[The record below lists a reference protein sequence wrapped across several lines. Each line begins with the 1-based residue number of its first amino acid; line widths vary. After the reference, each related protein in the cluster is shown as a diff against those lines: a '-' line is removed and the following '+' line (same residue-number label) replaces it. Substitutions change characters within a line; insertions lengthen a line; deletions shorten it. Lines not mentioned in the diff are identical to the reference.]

1 MENISPY
8 LTKIREEIIE
18 KSKEERENQ
27 FLQASGEFES
37 DLNNHLCSI
46 FGTRYVKRF
55 KESEVVKKTQ
65 VDNLIEQAWDEGI
78 SFILSGDVGVGK
90 TMALIYIYK
99 KIIEFA
105 GRVDKEKR
113 DGYKYRVSRYTPLIQ
128 YYFAPELFSMLH
140 QGVKPVIRKFMFLDD
155 LGREY
160 AEPFA
165 LERFECFIEDI
176 YKNGAV
182 RVILTTNLTLNQ
194 FKMREGWARITDR
207 LMEICSFLEIK
218 GSSRRHK

>member
-8 LTKIREEIIE
+8 LTKIREEILE
-18 KSKEERENQ
+18 KSKEEMENQ

-46 FGTRYVKRF
+46 FGSRYVKRF

-65 VDNLIEQAWDEGI
+65 VDNLIEQAFDKGI
-78 SFILSGDVGVGK
+78 GFILSGDVGVGK
-90 TMALIYIYK
+90 TMALIYAYK

-105 GRVDKEKR
+105 GKVDKEKR
-113 DGYKYRVSRYTPLIQ
+113 DGYKYRVSTYTPLIQ

-165 LERFECFIEDI
+165 LERFECSIEDI
-176 YKNGAV
+176 YKNEAV

-194 FKMREGWARITDR
+194 FRMREGWARITDR
-207 LMEICSFLEIK
+207 LMEICSFLEVK
-218 GSSRRHK
+218 GSSRRHR

>member
-1 MENISPY
+1 M
-8 LTKIREEIIE
+8 
-18 KSKEERENQ
+18 ENQ

-46 FGTRYVKRF
+46 FGSRYVQRF
-55 KESEVVKKTQ
+55 KEGEVVKKAQ
-65 VDNLIEQAWDEGI
+65 VGDLIEQTWHKGVG
-78 SFILSGDVGVGK
+78 FILSGDVGVGK
-90 TMALIYIYK
+90 TMALIYTYK
-99 KIIEFA
+99 KIMEFA
-105 GRVDKEKR
+105 GREDKEKR
-113 DGYKYRVSRYTPLIQ
+113 DGYKYRVSTYTPLIQ
-128 YYFAPELFSMLH
+128 YYFAPELFSILH
-140 QGVKPVIRKFMFLDD
+140 QGVKPVIRRFMILDD

-182 RVILTTNLTLNQ
+182 RVILTTNLTLNK
-194 FKMREGWARITDR
+194 FKMREGWLRITDR
-207 LMEICSFLEIK
+207 LMEICSFFEVK

>member
-1 MENISPY
+1 M
-8 LTKIREEIIE
+8 
-18 KSKEERENQ
+18 ENQ
-27 FLQASGEFES
+27 FLQASGEFET

-55 KESEVVKKTQ
+55 KESEVVKKAQ
-65 VDNLIEQAWDEGI
+65 IDSLIEQAWNNGVG
-78 SFILSGDVGVGK
+78 FILSGNVGVGK
-90 TMALIYIYK
+90 TMALIYAYK
-99 KIIEFA
+99 KIMEFA
-105 GRVDKEKR
+105 GREDKENH
-113 DGYKYRVSRYTPLIQ
+113 DGYKYRVSTYTPLIQ
-128 YYFAPELFSMLH
+128 YYFAPELFSILH
-140 QGVKPVIRKFMFLDD
+140 QGVKPVIRRFMILDD

-182 RVILTTNLTLNQ
+182 RVILTTNLTLNK

-207 LMEICSFLEIK
+207 LMEICSFFEVK

>member
-1 MENISPY
+1 M
-8 LTKIREEIIE
+8 
-18 KSKEERENQ
+18 ENQ

-46 FGTRYVKRF
+46 FGSRYVKRF
-55 KESEVVKKTQ
+55 KESEVVKKAQ
-65 VDNLIEQAWDEGI
+65 IDNLVKQAFDKGVG
-78 SFILSGDVGVGK
+78 FILSGDVGVGK
-90 TMALIYIYK
+90 TMALIYAYE

-140 QGVKPVIRKFMFLDD
+140 QGVKPVIRKFMLLDD

-218 GSSRRHK
+218 GNSRRHR